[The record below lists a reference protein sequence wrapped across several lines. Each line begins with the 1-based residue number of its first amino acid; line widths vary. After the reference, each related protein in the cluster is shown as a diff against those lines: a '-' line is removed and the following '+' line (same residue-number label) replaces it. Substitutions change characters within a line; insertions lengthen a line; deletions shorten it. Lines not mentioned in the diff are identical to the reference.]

1 MKSRNESKT
10 NAGQVLDDMGRVAAS
25 LLGVVLDGRGPL
37 RKQAGQKLDLLLQRL
52 PFVTR
57 DDFAAL
63 HGLLQQARLEQEA
76 LKERLAAL
84 EGRTVKA
91 TKAARAKNPV
101 NEKLKKIHPQQKK
114 SSAPRNKTGN
124 GKR

>member
-1 MKSRNESKT
+1 MKNRNENT
-10 NAGQVLDDMGRVAAS
+10 MNPGQMLEDMGQVAAS
-25 LLGVVLDGRGPL
+25 LLGLLLDGRGPL
-37 RKQAGQKLDLLLQRL
+37 RTQAGQKMELLLQRL

-76 LKERLAAL
+76 LKARLAAL
-84 EGRTVKA
+84 EGKPVKGA
-91 TKAARAKNPV
+91 KAARAKNPV
-101 NEKLKKIHPQQKK
+101 NEKLKKISPQQKK
-114 SSAPRNKTGN
+114 SSAPRNKTGR